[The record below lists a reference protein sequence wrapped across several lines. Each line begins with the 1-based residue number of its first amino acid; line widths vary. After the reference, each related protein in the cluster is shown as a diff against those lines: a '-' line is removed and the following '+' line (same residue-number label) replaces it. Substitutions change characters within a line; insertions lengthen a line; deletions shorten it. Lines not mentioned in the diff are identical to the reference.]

1 MKRMKASGF
10 TLLELLIS
18 VALGGLI
25 AAAAVQ
31 LFTTN
36 ATGFT
41 LMRGLSDV
49 QDNGSFAV
57 DFINRDVRQ
66 AGLRPAGLGA
76 GFVPVIM
83 DVAQMPGAT
92 PNLLTGDGVAA
103 LGIGNSDRLVV
114 QRLAPV
120 ATVDCEGNAVAA
132 GSYVVSRYFLRA
144 DDASGSASALACD
157 GGSHN
162 GVVANGLGDNGVVLL
177 TSVENMQIQLGVG
190 DAGVPVRYFTAAQY
204 NALAAPRPRIIT
216 VRVGVMVG
224 ALESAGANLAEQ
236 RDMRVLDEDIAGA
249 AIPRDG
255 RIRRVFV
262 TSIALRNEF

>member
-1 MKRMKASGF
+1 MERIRASGF

-18 VALGGLI
+18 IALGGLV
-25 AAAAVQ
+25 AVAAVQ

-36 ATGFT
+36 AMGFS

-49 QDNGSFAV
+49 QDNGSFAL

-66 AGLRPAGLGA
+66 AGLRPPGVAA
-76 GFVPVIM
+76 GFVPV
-83 DVAQMPGAT
+83 VTGLGEMPGAT
-92 PNLLTGDGVAA
+92 AALLTGDSVSAI
-103 LGIGNSDRLVV
+103 GIGNSDRLVV
-114 QRLAPV
+114 QRLTPV
-120 ATVDCEGNAVAA
+120 PTFDCEGNAVPADD
-132 GSYVVSRYFLRA
+132 YVVSRYFLRA

-162 GVVANGLGDNGVVLL
+162 GTVANGLGDNGVVLL
-177 TSVENMQIQLGVG
+177 TSVENMQVQLGIG
-190 DAGVPVRYFTAAQY
+190 DAGVPERYLTAAEY

-224 ALESAGANLAEQ
+224 SLESTGAQ
-236 RDMRVLDEDIAGA
+236 IGDVRDMRVLDEDIAGA
-249 AIPRDG
+249 AIPADG

-262 TSIALRNEF
+262 TSIALRNQF

>member
-1 MKRMKASGF
+1 MKSRASGF

-18 VALGGLI
+18 VALGSLV

-31 LFTTN
+31 LFVTN
-36 ATGFT
+36 ASGFS

-49 QDNGSFAV
+49 QDNGSFAL

-66 AGLRPAGLGA
+66 AGLRPAGVA
-76 GFVPVIM
+76 DGFVPVVM
-83 DVAQMPGAT
+83 AAADMPGAGAA
-92 PNLLTGDGVAA
+92 LQTGDSVTAI
-103 LGIGNSDRLVV
+103 GIGDSDRLVI

-120 ATVDCEGNAVAA
+120 DTFDCEGNAVDA
-132 GSYVVSRYFLRA
+132 GDYVVSRYFLRA

-162 GVVANGLGDNGVVLL
+162 GVAANGLGDNGVVLL
-177 TSVENMQIQLGVG
+177 TSVENMQVQLGVG
-190 DAGVPVRYFTAAQY
+190 NAGVPVRYLTAAEY

-216 VRVGVMVG
+216 VRIGVMVG
-224 ALESAGANLAEQ
+224 SLESTGAQIADS

-262 TSIALRNEF
+262 TSVALRNQF

>member
-1 MKRMKASGF
+1 MRRISGF

-18 VALGGLI
+18 IALGGLV

-36 ATGFT
+36 AMGFS

-49 QDNGSFAV
+49 QDNGSFAL

-66 AGLRPAGLGA
+66 AGLRPPGLGT
-76 GFVPVIM
+76 GFVPVVM
-83 DVAQMPGAT
+83 DLAEMPGAT
-92 PNLLTGDGVAA
+92 VAMLTDDGVTAI
-103 LGIGNSDRLVV
+103 GIGNSDRLVV
-114 QRLAPV
+114 QRLTPV
-120 ATVDCEGNAVAA
+120 ATFDCEGNAVAA
-132 GSYVVSRYFLRA
+132 GDYVVSRYFLRA

-162 GVVANGLGDNGVVLL
+162 GAVANSLGDNGVVLL
-177 TSVENMQIQLGVG
+177 TSVENLQIQLGVG
-190 DAGVPVRYFTAAQY
+190 DAGVPVRYLTATEY

-224 ALESAGANLAEQ
+224 SLESTGAQIGDA

-249 AIPRDG
+249 AIPADG